1 MNGEPRR
8 LIEDPDAPSQVAQDI
23 QEAIDLGISGPEVG
37 AESVMDQLDTSIA
50 ILEEDLEE
58 DDEEGPL
65 SHARPSRHSR
75 AALLAGVVAFA
86 VFAALVAWIVLSS
99 GLW

>member
-8 LIEDPDAPSQVAQDI
+8 LIEDPEAPGEVAQDI
-23 QEAIDLGISGPEVG
+23 QEAIDLGISGPGVG

-58 DDEEGPL
+58 EEEGALPPAT
-65 SHARPSRHSR
+65 SSRHSQ
-75 AALLAGVVAFA
+75 AALLVGLLAFA
-86 VFAALVAWIVLSS
+86 VFAALVAWVLLSS
-99 GLW
+99 GSQ